1 MTHMPA
7 QTGRADRAALDPDE
21 ATRVRLGA
29 SAATPAAV
37 MERLSGDPA
46 VMVRA
51 ALAMNPATSP
61 RVNEVLARDVDERVR
76 TLLARKLASLAPEL
90 SAGEQDQLRH
100 RAHAILIALV
110 EDEAVRV
117 RSAIADVIKQMP
129 DAPRSLVLRLARD
142 SAVPVSEPVIRFSP
156 LLTPED
162 LIALLNAPSSATT
175 AIAVARRPHLN
186 STVADVIAAGDDDTA
201 IRALLDNPSA
211 QIRETALDMLIA
223 RAADHEDWHEPLVR
237 RPALPPRSARALSSI
252 VATHLLDVLASRADL
267 EPGVIAELRQRLAQ
281 QLADAGPKSGSCC
294 DTTTEQA
301 LAEAHRL
308 LMRRKLSEDAVQ
320 DAIQRGNSRLAAAL
334 LAVAADVPVALVD
347 RAASLRSAKGLVSL
361 IWKAGFSMKL
371 SGPVQASLAHLPPS
385 AMLTAAA
392 NGGFPLAVE
401 EMRWQLDFLRRIG
414 R

>member
-1 MTHMPA
+1 MPVHTA
-7 QTGRADRAALDPDE
+7 RAVRSEPEPDQAA
-21 ATRVRLGA
+21 RVRLGA

-37 MERLSGDPA
+37 MEHLAGDPA

-51 ALAMNPATSP
+51 ALAMNPATPP
-61 RVNEVLARDVDERVR
+61 RVNQLLAQDADERVR
-76 TLLARKLASLAPEL
+76 ALLARKLATLAPQL
-90 SAGEQDQLRH
+90 SAGEQDRLQH
-100 RAHAILIALV
+100 RAHATLIALV

-117 RSAIADVIKQMP
+117 RAAIADVIKQMP

-142 SAVPVSEPVIRFSP
+142 NALPVSEPVIRFSP

-162 LIALLNAPSSATT
+162 LIALLNAPSSAAT

-186 STVADVIAAGDDDTA
+186 STVADMITAGEDNA
-201 IRALLDNPSA
+201 SIRALLENSSA

-223 RAADHEDWHEPLVR
+223 RAADHGDWHEPLVR
-237 RPALPPRSARALSSI
+237 RPALPPRSARALSAI

-267 EPGVIAELRQRLAQ
+267 EPGLLAELRQRLEQ
-281 QLADAGPKSGSCC
+281 RLAEAGPKPAAGT
-294 DTTTEQA
+294 DADATTEQA

-320 DAIQRGNSRLAAAL
+320 EAIQRGNSRLAAAL
-334 LAVAADVPVALVD
+334 LAVAADVPVAVVD

-371 SGPVQASLAHLPPS
+371 SGPIQATLAHLSPS
-385 AMLTAAA
+385 AMLTAAP
-392 NGGFPLAVE
+392 NGGFPLSVE

>member
-1 MTHMPA
+1 MRTPMQA
-7 QTGRADRAALDPDE
+7 ARDARAAPDSGE
-21 ATRVRLGA
+21 AARVRLGA

-37 MERLSGDPA
+37 MERLAGDPA

-51 ALAMNPATSP
+51 ALAMNPSTPP
-61 RVNEVLARDVDERVR
+61 RVNQVLARDADERVR
-76 TLLARKLASLAPEL
+76 ALLARKLASLAPEL
-90 SAGEQDQLRH
+90 SAGEQDQLQH
-100 RAHAILIALV
+100 RAHATLIALV

-117 RSAIADVIKQMP
+117 RAAIADVIKQMP

-162 LIALLNAPSSATT
+162 LIALLNGPSSAAT

-186 STVADVIAAGDDDTA
+186 STVADVIAAGKDNAA
-201 IRALLDNPSA
+201 IRALLENPSA
-211 QIRETALDMLIA
+211 QIRETALDMLISQ
-223 RAADHEDWHEPLVR
+223 AADHEDWHEPLVR

-267 EPGVIAELRQRLAQ
+267 EAGLLAGLRQRLEQ
-281 QLADAGPKSGSCC
+281 RLAEAGPKPAAGA
-294 DTTTEQA
+294 DATTEQA
-301 LAEAHRL
+301 LAEAHRM

-320 DAIQRGNSRLAAAL
+320 DAIRRGNCRLAAAL
-334 LAVAADVPVALVD
+334 LAVAADVPVVVVD

-361 IWKAGFSMKL
+361 IWKAGFSMKV
-371 SGPVQASLAHLPPS
+371 SGPVQASLAHLTPS
-385 AMLTAAA
+385 AMLTAGP

>member
-1 MTHMPA
+1 MPVHTA
-7 QTGRADRAALDPDE
+7 RAVRSEAESDQ

-37 MERLSGDPA
+37 MEHLAGDPA

-51 ALAMNPATSP
+51 ALAMNPATPP
-61 RVNEVLARDVDERVR
+61 RVNQLLAQDADERVR
-76 TLLARKLASLAPEL
+76 ALLARKLATLAPQL
-90 SAGEQDQLRH
+90 SAGEQDKLQH
-100 RAHAILIALV
+100 RAHATLIALV

-117 RSAIADVIKQMP
+117 RAAIADVIKQMP

-142 SAVPVSEPVIRFSP
+142 NALPVSEPVIRFSP

-162 LIALLNAPSSATT
+162 LIALLNAPSSAAT

-186 STVADVIAAGDDDTA
+186 STVADVITAGEDNAA
-201 IRALLDNPSA
+201 IRALLENSSA

-237 RPALPPRSARALSSI
+237 RPALPPPSARALSSI

-267 EPGVIAELRQRLAQ
+267 EPGLLAELRQRLEQ
-281 QLADAGPKSGSCC
+281 RLAEAGPKPAADA

-320 DAIQRGNSRLAAAL
+320 EAIQRGNSRLAAAL
-334 LAVAADVPVALVD
+334 LAVAADVPVAVVD

-371 SGPVQASLAHLPPS
+371 SGPIQATLAHLSPA
-385 AMLTAAA
+385 AMLTATP
-392 NGGFPLAVE
+392 NGGFPLSVE

>member
-1 MTHMPA
+1 MRTPVQAA
-7 QTGRADRAALDPDE
+7 QDARAAPDSGE
-21 ATRVRLGA
+21 AARVRLGA
-29 SAATPAAV
+29 SAATPAAI
-37 MERLSGDPA
+37 MERLAGDPA

-51 ALAMNPATSP
+51 ALAMNPSTPP
-61 RVNEVLARDVDERVR
+61 RVNQVLARDADERVR
-76 TLLARKLASLAPEL
+76 ALLARKLASLAPEL
-90 SAGEQDQLRH
+90 SAGEQDQLQH
-100 RAHAILIALV
+100 RAHATLIALV

-117 RSAIADVIKQMP
+117 RAAIADVIKQMP

-162 LIALLNAPSSATT
+162 LIALLNGPSSAAT

-186 STVADVIAAGDDDTA
+186 STVADVIAAGKDNAA
-201 IRALLDNPSA
+201 IRALLENPSA

-223 RAADHEDWHEPLVR
+223 QAADHEDWHEPLVR

-267 EPGVIAELRQRLAQ
+267 EPGLLAELRQRLEQ
-281 QLADAGPKSGSCC
+281 RLAEAGPKPAAGA
-294 DTTTEQA
+294 DATTEEA
-301 LAEAHRL
+301 LAEAHRM

-320 DAIQRGNSRLAAAL
+320 DAIKRGNCRLASAL
-334 LAVAADVPVALVD
+334 LAVAADVPVVVVD

-361 IWKAGFSMKL
+361 IWKAGFSMKV
-371 SGPVQASLAHLPPS
+371 SGPVQASLAHLTPS
-385 AMLTAAA
+385 AMLTAAP

>member
-1 MTHMPA
+1 
-7 QTGRADRAALDPDE
+7 
-21 ATRVRLGA
+21 
-29 SAATPAAV
+29 
-37 MERLSGDPA
+37 MERLAGDPA

-51 ALAMNPATSP
+51 ALAMNPATPP
-61 RVNEVLARDVDERVR
+61 RVNQVLARDADERIR
-76 TLLARKLASLAPEL
+76 ALLARKLASLAPEL
-90 SAGEQDQLRH
+90 STGEQDHLQR
-100 RAHAILIALV
+100 RADDTLIALV

-129 DAPRSLVLRLARD
+129 DTPRGLVLRLARD

-162 LIALLNAPSSATT
+162 LIALLNAPSSAATT
-175 AIAVARRPHLN
+175 IAVARRPHLN
-186 STVADVIAAGDDDTA
+186 STVADVIAAGEDNAA
-201 IRALLDNPSA
+201 IRAMLENPSA

-267 EPGVIAELRQRLAQ
+267 EPGLLAELRQRLEQ
-281 QLADAGPKSGSCC
+281 RLADAGTKPAADF
-294 DTTTEQA
+294 DTTMEQA

-308 LMRRKLSEDAVQ
+308 LMRRKLSEEAVQ
-320 DAIQRGNSRLAAAL
+320 DAIQRGNVRLVAAL
-334 LAVAADVPVALVD
+334 LAVAADVPVAVVD
-347 RAASLRSAKGLVSL
+347 RAVLLRSAKGLVSL

-371 SGPVQASLAHLPPS
+371 AGPVQASLAHLCPS
-385 AMLTAAA
+385 AMLGPGP

>member
-1 MTHMPA
+1 MMRMPA
-7 QTGRADRAALDPDE
+7 QTARPVRAAPDPDE
-21 ATRVRLGA
+21 AARVRLGA
-29 SAATPAAV
+29 SPATPPAV
-37 MERLSGDPA
+37 MERLAGDPA

-51 ALAMNPATSP
+51 ALAMNPATPP
-61 RVNEVLARDVDERVR
+61 RVNQVLARDADERIR
-76 TLLARKLASLAPEL
+76 ALLARKLASLAPEL
-90 SAGEQDQLRH
+90 STGEQDHLQR
-100 RAHAILIALV
+100 RADDTLIALV

-129 DAPRSLVLRLARD
+129 DTPRGLVLRLARD

-162 LIALLNAPSSATT
+162 LIALLNAPSSAATT
-175 AIAVARRPHLN
+175 IAVARRPHLN
-186 STVADVIAAGDDDTA
+186 STVADVIAAGEDNAA
-201 IRALLDNPSA
+201 IRAMLENPSA

-267 EPGVIAELRQRLAQ
+267 EPGLLAELRQRLEQ
-281 QLADAGPKSGSCC
+281 RLADAGTKPAADF
-294 DTTTEQA
+294 DTTMEQA

-308 LMRRKLSEDAVQ
+308 LMRRKLSEEAVQ
-320 DAIQRGNSRLAAAL
+320 DAIQRGNVRLVAAL
-334 LAVAADVPVALVD
+334 LAVAADVPVAVVD
-347 RAASLRSAKGLVSL
+347 RAVLLRSAKGLVSL

-371 SGPVQASLAHLPPS
+371 AGPVQASLAHLCPS
-385 AMLTAAA
+385 AMLGPGP

>member
-1 MTHMPA
+1 MPVHTA
-7 QTGRADRAALDPDE
+7 RAVRSKAESDQ

-37 MERLSGDPA
+37 MEHLAGDPA

-51 ALAMNPATSP
+51 ALAMNPATPP
-61 RVNEVLARDVDERVR
+61 RVNQLLAQDADERVR
-76 TLLARKLASLAPEL
+76 ALLARKLATLAPQL
-90 SAGEQDQLRH
+90 SAGEQDKLQH
-100 RAHAILIALV
+100 RAHATLIALV

-117 RSAIADVIKQMP
+117 RAAIADVIKQMP

-142 SAVPVSEPVIRFSP
+142 NAVPVSEPVIRFSP

-162 LIALLNAPSSATT
+162 LIALLNAPSSAAT

-186 STVADVIAAGDDDTA
+186 STVADVITAGEDNAA
-201 IRALLDNPSA
+201 IRALLENSSA

-237 RPALPPRSARALSSI
+237 RPALPPPSARALSSI

-267 EPGVIAELRQRLAQ
+267 EPGLLAELRQRLEQ
-281 QLADAGPKSGSCC
+281 RLAEAGPKPAADA

-320 DAIQRGNSRLAAAL
+320 EAIQRGNSRLAAAL
-334 LAVAADVPVALVD
+334 LAVAADVPVAVVD

-371 SGPVQASLAHLPPS
+371 SGPIQATLAHLSPA
-385 AMLTAAA
+385 AMLTATP
-392 NGGFPLAVE
+392 NGGFPLSVE

>member
-1 MTHMPA
+1 MPMHTA
-7 QTGRADRAALDPDE
+7 RAVRGEAESDQ

-37 MERLSGDPA
+37 MEHLAGDPA

-51 ALAMNPATSP
+51 ALAMNPATPP
-61 RVNEVLARDVDERVR
+61 RVNQLLAQDADERVR
-76 TLLARKLASLAPEL
+76 ALLARKLATLAPQL
-90 SAGEQDQLRH
+90 SAGEQDQLQH
-100 RAHAILIALV
+100 RAHATLIALV

-117 RSAIADVIKQMP
+117 RAAIAEVIKQMP

-142 SAVPVSEPVIRFSP
+142 NAVPVSEPVIRFSP

-162 LIALLNAPSSATT
+162 LIALLNAPSSAAT

-186 STVADVIAAGDDDTA
+186 STVADVITAGEDNAA
-201 IRALLDNPSA
+201 IRALLENSSA

-267 EPGVIAELRQRLAQ
+267 EPGLLAELRQRLEQ
-281 QLADAGPKSGSCC
+281 RLAEAGPKPAAGA

-308 LMRRKLSEDAVQ
+308 LMRRKLSEDAVH
-320 DAIQRGNSRLAAAL
+320 DAIQRGNTRLAAAL
-334 LAVAADVPVALVD
+334 LAVAADVPVAVVD

-361 IWKAGFSMKL
+361 IWKAGFSMNL
-371 SGPVQASLAHLPPS
+371 SGPVQATLAHLSPS
-385 AMLTAAA
+385 AMLTATP
-392 NGGFPLAVE
+392 NGGFPLSVE

>member
-1 MTHMPA
+1 MPVQTA
-7 QTGRADRAALDPDE
+7 QAVRGEAQSDQAA
-21 ATRVRLGA
+21 RVRLGA

-37 MERLSGDPA
+37 MEHLAGDPA

-51 ALAMNPATSP
+51 ALAMNPATPP
-61 RVNEVLARDVDERVR
+61 RVNQLLAQDADERVR
-76 TLLARKLASLAPEL
+76 ALLARKLATLAPQL
-90 SAGEQDQLRH
+90 SAGEQNQLQH
-100 RAHAILIALV
+100 RAHATLIALV

-117 RSAIADVIKQMP
+117 RAAIADVIKQMP

-142 SAVPVSEPVIRFSP
+142 NAVPVSEPVIRFSP

-162 LIALLNAPSSATT
+162 LIALLNAPSSAAT

-186 STVADVIAAGDDDTA
+186 STVTDVITAGEDNAA
-201 IRALLDNPSA
+201 IRALLENSSA

-252 VATHLLDVLASRADL
+252 VATHLLNVLASRADL
-267 EPGVIAELRQRLAQ
+267 DPGLLTELRQRLEQ
-281 QLADAGPKSGSCC
+281 RLAGAGPKPAASA
-294 DTTTEQA
+294 DATTEQA

-308 LMRRKLSEDAVQ
+308 LMRRKLTEDAVQ
-320 DAIQRGNSRLAAAL
+320 EAIQRGNSRLAAAL
-334 LAVAADVPVALVD
+334 LAVAADVPVAVVD
-347 RAASLRSAKGLVSL
+347 RAASLRSAKGLLSL

-371 SGPVQASLAHLPPS
+371 SGPVQATLAHLSPS
-385 AMLTAAA
+385 AMLTPTP
-392 NGGFPLAVE
+392 NGGFPLSVE

>member
-1 MTHMPA
+1 MMRPTQTARAVRA
-7 QTGRADRAALDPDE
+7 QPDADE
-21 ATRVRLGA
+21 AARVRLGA
-29 SAATPAAV
+29 SAATPVAV
-37 MERLSGDPA
+37 MERLAGDPA

-51 ALAMNPATSP
+51 ALAMNPATPP
-61 RVNEVLARDVDERVR
+61 RVNLVLAQDADERVR
-76 TLLARKLASLAPEL
+76 ALLARKLAIMAPEL
-90 SAGEQDQLRH
+90 SASEQDQLQH
-100 RAHAILIALV
+100 RAHATLIALV

-129 DAPRSLVLRLARD
+129 DAPRTLVLRLARD

-162 LIALLNAPSSATT
+162 LMALVNAPSSAAT

-186 STVADVIAAGDDDTA
+186 STVADVIAAGEDNAA
-201 IRALLDNPSA
+201 IRALLENPSA

-237 RPALPPRSARALSSI
+237 RPVLPPRSARALSSI
-252 VATHLLDVLASRADL
+252 VATHLLDVLASRADF
-267 EPGVIAELRQRLAQ
+267 EPGLLAELRQRLEQ
-281 QLADAGPKSGSCC
+281 RLADAGPKPASCA

-308 LMRRKLSEDAVQ
+308 LMRRKLSEDSVQ
-320 DAIQRGNSRLAAAL
+320 DAIQCGNSRLAAAL
-334 LAVAADVPVALVD
+334 LAVAADVPVAVVE

-371 SGPVQASLAHLPPS
+371 SGPVQASLAHLMPS
-385 AMLTAAA
+385 SMLTAAP